1 MFFKIIT
8 IFFVFPYERIP
19 TEEPLAEKIIS
30 GCSGAEKKLWR
41 LQELTVL
48 RIGSK
53 NATQSNES
61 GTYSK

>member
-1 MFFKIIT
+1 MFFKIII
-8 IFFVFPYERIP
+8 IFFVFLFERIP

-30 GCSGAEKKLWR
+30 GCSGAEKKIWR
-41 LQELTVL
+41 IQELTVL

-53 NATQSNES
+53 NTTQSSES